1 MGLEVK
7 HRTVDQKILV
17 TNPGY
22 YRPIQYDADKKI
34 YGYNYTTGALPDY
47 KSVTGFAETRPPE
60 ATTSEEWLLVN
71 NSDIYHPFHIHISP
85 FFVEEVGQLNYNVTK
100 QAWGVTKMTWDDK
113 TQQTHWEPQD
123 LPAQN
128 RTFGWVVGNWWDTI
142 LIPPRGYVRFKTWIN
157 VPDQKPSSRH
167 IPISPTDDVEPLDW
181 TVTENTNVFG
191 SWVLHCHIL
200 RHEDRGMMSMVQ
212 VMPKAHSL
220 EGIWDITGATPP
232 ATPVKIIDDH
242 GSLSGSKGAKLAYT
256 GRFNEGIGNP
266 LYSEP
271 WVGTMSSD
279 QGKTFLPFCA
289 AFQGLQKT
297 PYQVILSDGSSW
309 LKQGNPVENDRP
321 KSTTLA
327 GDWIDNSGLN
337 VKISQNPGDTQKWT
351 FQPEPEP
358 EPGSGVLWTVG
369 DATWDQAA
377 TQATSPI
384 LNSFQGSV
392 MFHDKKN
399 GSKFQQILSFCVK
412 NDLNTM
418 IFGNGVRW
426 TRKP

>member
-1 MGLEVK
+1 MNFRFISRCSGFLILASMACLTVRPAVAEEAPK
-7 HRTVDQKILV
+7 HRVLILSGANNHAWRETTPAIRAALEASGRFQVD
-17 TNPGY
+17 
-22 YRPIQYDADKKI
+22 
-34 YGYNYTTGALPDY
+34 
-47 KSVTGFAETRPPE
+47 
-60 ATTSEEWLLVN
+60 
-71 NSDIYHPFHIHISP
+71 
-85 FFVEEVGQLNYNVTK
+85 VEENVAGMK
-100 QAWGVTKMTWDDK
+100 
-113 TQQTHWEPQD
+113 
-123 LPAQN
+123 
-128 RTFGWVVGNWWDTI
+128 
-142 LIPPRGYVRFKTWIN
+142 
-157 VPDQKPSSRH
+157 PD
-167 IPISPTDDVEPLDW
+167 
-181 TVTENTNVFG
+181 
-191 SWVLHCHIL
+191 
-200 RHEDRGMMSMVQ
+200 
-212 VMPKAHSL
+212 
-220 EGIWDITGATPP
+220 
-232 ATPVKIIDDH
+232 
-242 GSLSGSKGAKLAYT
+242 
-256 GRFNEGIGNP
+256 
-266 LYSEP
+266 
-271 WVGTMSSD
+271 
-279 QGKTFLPFCA
+279 
-289 AFQGLQKT
+289 AFA